1 MLFVPFFSGKQSVIQ
16 TDFFVVVPLL
26 SSYSRLAV
34 VIPSCPVYPARNALQ
49 DLLQS
54 ALLMKSHDVL
64 SALKEHTTIS
74 LLAEE
79 HASAAPDVVT
89 MNTSPIPVIQRRIPF
104 V

>member
-1 MLFVPFFSGKQSVIQ
+1 
-16 TDFFVVVPLL
+16 
-26 SSYSRLAV
+26 
-34 VIPSCPVYPARNALQ
+34 
-49 DLLQS
+49 
-54 ALLMKSHDVL
+54 MKSHDVL
-64 SALKEHTTIS
+64 SARKERTTIS